1 MRLPI
6 DKRQVWQ
13 SYQAV
18 RLNDG
23 SHGSDGEDW
32 AAFDRKRY
40 HNLYQIWSRVSSG
53 AYFPKA
59 VRRVMLRKADGG
71 ERPLGIPCI
80 RDRIVQEVLRGVLEP
95 YLEPHFHASSYA
107 YRRGKNAHEAISEC
121 RYNTDY
127 YSWCVDLDI
136 RGYFDNIPHDKLMQA
151 VVHYCPKLTWLHCY
165 LWRMLKAPVQMPDG
179 SVQEV
184 TKGVPQGGVIS
195 PLLSNLY
202 LHVVFDGWIG
212 KHVRAKFAF
221 ERYADDIVIHT
232 SSEKAAQ
239 FILKVVKERLH
250 YCGLELH
257 PEKTRL
263 VQTENYRPELVNK
276 SYPSSFVFL
285 GHQFSKDLVRVKD
298 GSTKLLYVARVS
310 KDARKR
316 MLRQLKYEKLHKRTD
331 RLEQLAVQLNKKVA
345 GWVSYY
351 GKYAG
356 TSMHRIYA
364 HINRR
369 LVKWCM
375 WKYRKFKIQ
384 AIRWLKR
391 KWQEQSMLFVHL
403 QQTRFFCYY

>member
-13 SYQAV
+13 AYQAV

-80 RDRIVQEVLRGVLEP
+80 RDRIVQEVLHGVLEP

-232 SSEKAAQ
+232 SSEKVAQ

-391 KWQEQSMLFVHL
+391 KWQEQSMLFVHW

>member
-13 SYQAV
+13 AYQAV

-391 KWQEQSMLFVHL
+391 KWQEQSMLFVHW

>member
-151 VVHYCPKLTWLHCY
+151 LVHYCPKLTWLHCY

-391 KWQEQSMLFVHL
+391 KWQEQSMLFVHW

>member
-13 SYQAV
+13 AYQAV

-23 SHGSDGEDW
+23 THGSDGQDW
-32 AAFDRKRY
+32 ATFDRKRY
-40 HNLYQIWSRVSSG
+40 HNLYQIWNRVSSG

-59 VRRVMLRKADGG
+59 VRRVMLRKDNGG

-80 RDRIVQEVLRGVLEP
+80 RDRIVQEVLRNVLEP
-95 YLEPHFHASSYA
+95 YMEPHFHASSYA

-151 VVHYCPKLTWLHCY
+151 VVHFCPKLTWLHCY

-232 SSEKAAQ
+232 ISEKAAQ

-298 GSTKLLYVARVS
+298 GSTKLLYVVRVS

-316 MLRQLKYEKLHKRTD
+316 MLRQLKYERLHKRNC
-331 RLEQLAVQLNKKVA
+331 RIEELAQQLNSKVA
-345 GWVSYY
+345 GWVSYFS
-351 GKYAG
+351 KYAG
-356 TSMHRIYA
+356 SSMHRVYA

-391 KWQEQSMLFVHL
+391 KWQEQSMLFVHW

>member
-127 YSWCVDLDI
+127 YSWCADLDI

-391 KWQEQSMLFVHL
+391 KWQEQSMLFVHW

>member
-6 DKRQVWQ
+6 EKRQVWQ
-13 SYQAV
+13 AYQAV

-23 SHGSDGEDW
+23 THGADMEDW
-32 AAFDRKRY
+32 EAFDRKRY
-40 HNLYQIWSRVSSG
+40 HNLFRIWNRISSG

-59 VRRVMLRKADGG
+59 VRRVFMRKDDGG

-107 YRRGKNAHEAISEC
+107 YRCGKSAHEAISEC
-121 RYNTDY
+121 RYHTDY

-151 VVHYCPKLTWLHCY
+151 VVHFCPKLTWLHCY
-165 LWRMLKAPVQMPDG
+165 LWRILKAPVQMPDG
-179 SVQEV
+179 SLQAV

-195 PLLSNLY
+195 PLLSNLF

-232 SSEKAAQ
+232 SSEAAAQ
-239 FILKVVKERLH
+239 FILKLVKERMLD
-250 YCGLELH
+250 CGLELH

-263 VQTENYRPELVNK
+263 VQTENYRAELVNK

-285 GHQFSKDLVRVKD
+285 GHQFSKDLIRLKD
-298 GSTKLLYVARVS
+298 GSTKLLYVVRVS

-391 KWQEQSMLFVHL
+391 KWQEQSMLFVHW

>member
-13 SYQAV
+13 AYQAV

-127 YSWCVDLDI
+127 YSWCADLDI

-391 KWQEQSMLFVHL
+391 KWQEQSMLFVHW

>member
-13 SYQAV
+13 AYQAV

-23 SHGSDGEDW
+23 THGSDGEYW
-32 AAFDRKRY
+32 VTFDRNRY
-40 HNLYQIWSRVSSG
+40 HNLYQIWNRGSSG

-59 VRRVMLRKADGG
+59 VRRVMLRKDNGG

-80 RDRIVQEVLRGVLEP
+80 RDRIVQEVLRNVLEP
-95 YLEPHFHASSYA
+95 YMEPHFHASSYA

-136 RGYFDNIPHDKLMQA
+136 RGYFDNIPHDKLMQV
-151 VVHYCPKLTWLHCY
+151 VVHFCPKLTWLHCY
-165 LWRMLKAPVQMPDG
+165 LWRMLKAPVQLPDV

-202 LHVVFDGWIG
+202 LHVVFDAWIG

-250 YCGLELH
+250 YCGLELD

-263 VQTENYRPELVNK
+263 VQTEHYGAELVSK

-285 GHQFSKDLVRVKD
+285 GHQFSKDLVGVKD
-298 GSTKLLYVARVS
+298 GSTKLLYVVRVS

-316 MLRQLKYEKLHKRTD
+316 VLRQLKYERLHKRIC
-331 RLEQLAVQLNKKVA
+331 RIEELAQQLNSKVA
-345 GWVSYY
+345 GWVSYF

-356 TSMHRIYA
+356 SSMHRVYA

-391 KWQEQSMLFVHL
+391 K
-403 QQTRFFCYY
+403 

>member
-6 DKRQVWQ
+6 DKRMVWQ
-13 SYQAV
+13 AYQAV

-23 SHGSDGEDW
+23 TYGADQEDW
-32 AAFDRKRY
+32 ATFDRKRY
-40 HNLYQIWSRVSSG
+40 HNLYQIWNRLNSG

-59 VRRVMLRKADGG
+59 VRRVMLRKDGGG
-71 ERPLGIPCI
+71 ERPLGIPCV
-80 RDRIVQEVLRGVLEP
+80 RDRIVQQVLRTVLEP

-151 VVHYCPKLTWLHCY
+151 VVHFCPQLKWLHCY
-165 LWRMLKAPVQMPDG
+165 LWRMLKAPVQLPDG

-202 LHVVFDGWIG
+202 LHVVFDAWLG

-232 SSEKAAQ
+232 ISEKAAQ
-239 FILKVVKERLH
+239 FILKVVKERLLH
-250 YCGLELH
+250 CGLELH

-276 SYPSSFVFL
+276 MYPSSFVFL
-285 GHQFSKDLVRVKD
+285 GHQFGKDLVRLKD
-298 GSTKLLYVARVS
+298 GNTKTLYVVTVS
-310 KDARKR
+310 REARKR
-316 MLRQLKYEKLHKRTD
+316 MYRQLKYEKLHKRTC
-331 RLEQLAVQLNKKVA
+331 RLEELAKQLNSKVA
-345 GWVSYY
+345 GWISYF

-356 TSMHRIYA
+356 TSMQRLYA

-369 LVKWCM
+369 LVKWVM

-391 KWQEQSMLFVHL
+391 KWQEQSMLFVHW

>member
-391 KWQEQSMLFVHL
+391 KWQEQSMLFVHW